1 MKPAIEMAI
10 EFLYADIRNLRDLED
25 YVGYPEFTERDA
37 LDRREEERILDT
49 LQRIYHARQHRWE
62 KLC

>member
-1 MKPAIEMAI
+1 MAI

-49 LQRIYHARQHRWE
+49 LQRIYHMRQQRWK